1 MTDSVFNL
9 TVDDNKIAVVTI
21 DVPGEK
27 MNTLRDSFADDLK
40 ALLAQAKEHAVKGMV
55 FISGKSDNFIAGAD
69 VKMLDNVQKR
79 EDALAISEL
88 CHQAFFDMKKLPYTT
103 VSAIHGAAL
112 GGGLE
117 FALACDY
124 RVGTDSDL
132 TKIGLPEVQL
142 GLLPGGGGTQRL
154 TKIVGI
160 QKALEWMLTGK
171 QIRPKQAKKA
181 GVLGFILCGYCLLP
195 RNSCFKEE

>member
-69 VKMLDNVQKR
+69 VKMLDSVQKR

-88 CHQAFFDMKKLPYTT
+88 CHQAFF
-103 VSAIHGAAL
+103 
-112 GGGLE
+112 
-117 FALACDY
+117 
-124 RVGTDSDL
+124 
-132 TKIGLPEVQL
+132 
-142 GLLPGGGGTQRL
+142 
-154 TKIVGI
+154 
-160 QKALEWMLTGK
+160 
-171 QIRPKQAKKA
+171 
-181 GVLGFILCGYCLLP
+181 
-195 RNSCFKEE
+195 